1 MLWTRPDQ
9 LIRMVV
15 IGLVETVAAVCRHG
29 EGFNCGPEWLPAH
42 AGDRRDKIERRDKI
56 DPRNEI
62 DPRDRIGPL
71 DQISELVDWQLGGGE
86 PKRTERL
93 RMCPN
98 CTEQWHGLAITER
111 MRETRRQGYL
121 DEDYRYCDDDSPV
134 ICSGSPPEHT
144 VAARRLVTSPK
155 SYPKAGSL
163 PHSSLVPT
171 AR

>member
-1 MLWTRPDQ
+1 MLWVRPDQ
-9 LIRMVV
+9 LIKMVV
-15 IGLVETVAAVCRHG
+15 IGLMETVATVCNYYG
-29 EGFNCGPEWLPAH
+29 EVSNRNPGRLSAH
-42 AGDRRDKIERRDKI
+42 SG
-56 DPRNEI
+56 
-62 DPRDRIGPL
+62 DPRDQIDSR

-111 MRETRRQGYL
+111 MREMRRQGYL

-155 SYPKAGSL
+155 SYPKAGSP
-163 PHSSLVPT
+163 PHSSLLPT